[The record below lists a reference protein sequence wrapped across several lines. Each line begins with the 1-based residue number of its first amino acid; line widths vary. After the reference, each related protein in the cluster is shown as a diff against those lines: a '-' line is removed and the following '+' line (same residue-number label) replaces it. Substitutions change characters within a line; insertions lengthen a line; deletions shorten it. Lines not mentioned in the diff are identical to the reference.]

1 MKNRNSD
8 IAILVFI
15 VAACAIPFLGQPF
28 HMDDGFYMD
37 MARNVRHNPL
47 FPNDAPYMFQG
58 VLWPDMGSH
67 SHPLF
72 QTYFLAGI
80 QSLFGEGPGREWIY
94 HLFAL
99 LFPILAVL
107 SFYWMCARFV
117 ARPLWPA
124 MLLACSP
131 LFMVTQHTLM
141 TDMPMLAFW
150 LGAICCFLWATQ
162 LRHTGLYVLSAG
174 FQVAAAFTSFQALAL
189 IPLLGFYH
197 LRRGR
202 GKTAWISLAAAPTV
216 IVAWYAANCI
226 HYGRPLWEITAEY
239 IQSRNPLGPGVLW
252 TKWLS
257 ILEYQGWLIIFP
269 LFIFYLL
276 ARDLKWRALVFALI
290 ASIYVAQWSVPDYR
304 WIDKGIFVAGLTA
317 GFFVTLEMG
326 KIAWS
331 AFFKGRETIGLE
343 RIDGQFIGL
352 WYFGFFAY
360 CLFFLTEGS
369 ARYILPML
377 PPVILCFF
385 RLLEVSEILEY
396 RIPRRWVSSAMLASG
411 SLVLSLVWG
420 LALSRAD
427 LEFAEIY
434 PKAAAEFS
442 RIADDLKSYSSGEW
456 GFRYYL
462 GRTGAPPLPENGSL
476 VRGAS
481 FIAVPKLAHPN
492 EIPADLRSMA
502 MLVERLVYRSQT
514 PLRTMDW
521 QTPSAFYSTG
531 WGLIPFSLSD
541 SNLEEIEIFQINYMA
556 EQLPWAKIETGS
568 GTRPWPGLMLLNGKS
583 QLAILLKPG
592 TSLRYPWPFREPM
605 KLELQCGI
613 SAESYG
619 EGSGE
624 VYEFEIRQWDK
635 NGSVTVERLLSLR
648 PGIRKED
655 RDWQPLQLILKEA
668 AGGVLEFRYGGTS
681 ATGIGAFAGSIIRP
695 MD

>member
-1 MKNRNSD
+1 MKNRNTD
-8 IAILVFI
+8 IAILVLT

-47 FPNDAPYMFQG
+47 FPGDAPYMFQG
-58 VLWPDMGSH
+58 VLGSDTGSH
-67 SHPLF
+67 SHPPF

-94 HLFAL
+94 HLVAL
-99 LFPILAVL
+99 LFPVLAVL
-107 SFYWMCARFV
+107 SFYWICARVV

-131 LFMVTQHTLM
+131 LFLVMQHTLM
-141 TDMPMLAFW
+141 TDVPMLAFW

-162 LRHTGLYVLSAG
+162 LRNTGLYALSTV
-174 FQVAAAFTSFQALAL
+174 FQVAAAFTSFQSLALA
-189 IPLLGFYH
+189 PLLGFYH

-202 GKTAWISLAAAPTV
+202 GKTAWISLVVAPAA
-216 IVAWYAANCI
+216 IIAWYTVNCI
-226 HYGRPLWEITAEY
+226 HYGRPLWKMTLDY
-239 IQSRNPLGPGVLW
+239 IQSRNPLAPGVLW
-252 TKWLS
+252 TKLLS

-276 ARDLKWRALVFALI
+276 ARDLKWRALAFALVG
-290 ASIYVAQWSVPDYR
+290 SIYIAQLSVPGYR
-304 WIDKGIFVAGLTA
+304 WIEKGIFVAGLAA
-317 GFFVTLEMG
+317 GFFVALEMG

-331 AFFKGRETIGLE
+331 FFFKGRETIGLE

-352 WYFGFFAY
+352 WYFGFFAF

-396 RIPRRWVSSAMLASG
+396 RVPRRWISSAAVASG

-427 LEFAEIY
+427 LELTQVY
-434 PKAAAEFS
+434 PSAAIKLS
-442 RIADDLKSYSSGEW
+442 GIADDLKSYCSGEW

-462 GRTGAPPLPENGSL
+462 GRTGAQPLPLNSSL

-502 MLVERLVYRSQT
+502 MPVERLVYRAQT

-521 QTPSAFYSTG
+521 QTPAAFYSTG
-531 WGLIPFSLSD
+531 WGLIPFSLSEG
-541 SNLEEIEIFQINYMA
+541 NLEEIEIFQINYMA
-556 EQLPWAKIETGS
+556 EQLPWAQIEMGS

-583 QLAILLKPG
+583 PLAILSKPG
-592 TSLRYPWPFREPM
+592 TRMRYPWPFRKPM
-605 KLELQCGI
+605 QLELQCGV
-613 SAESYG
+613 SPESYR

-624 VYEFEIRQWDK
+624 IFEFEVLQRDK
-635 NGSVTVERLLSLR
+635 NGSAIVERLLNLR

-668 AGGVLEFRYGGTS
+668 AGGVLEFRFSGTS
-681 ATGIGAFAGSIIRP
+681 ATGTGAFAGSILRP
-695 MD
+695 MN